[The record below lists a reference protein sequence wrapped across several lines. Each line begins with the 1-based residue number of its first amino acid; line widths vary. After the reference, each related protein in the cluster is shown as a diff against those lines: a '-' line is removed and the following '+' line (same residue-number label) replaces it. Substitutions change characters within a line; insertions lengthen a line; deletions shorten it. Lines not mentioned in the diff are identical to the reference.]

1 MLNKIFIEQLKTG
14 KKVVDFFYVE
24 EKSTRKTRQG
34 KTYLDLKL
42 RDKTGSISAKVWD
55 KAEKLS
61 GLFSRNDY
69 VKILALVENYQNNL
83 QLRIEKIR
91 KAEDD
96 EIKQEDF
103 LPVCDKDV
111 DELFA
116 QLLEYIESVENTHLK
131 SLLDSFF
138 KDEEFVMGYLRTPAA
153 KSVHHTYLGGLLE
166 HSLSMVQVC
175 EFLVNHY
182 GDLDRDLLITG
193 AILHDIGKVRELE
206 IKGGFSYTTGGE
218 LLGHTA
224 IGMIMVHDKISGI
237 EDFPE
242 ELALLIEHMILSHQ
256 GMPEWG
262 AVKRPLFKE
271 ALILHYVDDI
281 DAKINLL
288 RTYTEGETSGP
299 EDIWTEKCWYLDNR
313 RFLRLNLFSN
323 DKQETSNQKY
333 NT

>member
-1 MLNKIFIEQLKTG
+1 MSKKIFVEQLKSG
-14 KKVVDFFYVE
+14 KKVIDFFYVE
-24 EKSTRKTRQG
+24 EKSVRTTRQG
-34 KTYLDLKL
+34 KTYLDLML

-61 GLFSRNDY
+61 HLFSRDDY
-69 VKILALVENYQNNL
+69 VKILAIVENYQSRL
-83 QLRIEKIR
+83 QLKIEKIR

-103 LPVCDKDV
+103 LPVCKKDI

-116 QLLEYIESVENTHLK
+116 KLLEYIESVENSYLK

-138 KDEEFVMGYLRTPAA
+138 RDEEFVRVYLRSPAA

-166 HSLSMVQVC
+166 HSLSMVQIC

-206 IKGGFSYTTGGE
+206 IKGGFTYTTAGE
-218 LLGHTA
+218 LLGHTV
-224 IGMIMVHDKISGI
+224 IGMMMVHDKISDI
-237 EDFPE
+237 TDFPE
-242 ELALLIEHMILSHQ
+242 ELALLIEHLILSHQ
-256 GMPEWG
+256 GQPEWG
-262 AVKRPLFKE
+262 AVKRPLFRE

-281 DAKINLL
+281 DAKFNLL
-288 RTYTEGETSGP
+288 RTYMEGGTSEP
-299 EDIWTEKCWYLDNR
+299 EDLWTEKCWYLDNR
-313 RFLRLNLFSN
+313 RFLRLDLFN
-323 DKQETSNQKY
+323 KNQQENSD
-333 NT
+333 